1 MFKAYKQCVT
11 KPKVTTSSDL
21 YRILNTHF
29 GKSMNLAR
37 IKVMSMMICALCKV
51 QQVAYTELAAAFDNE
66 VAASSLLLENP
77 AVHCQ
82 MRD

>member
-1 MFKAYKQCVT
+1 
-11 KPKVTTSSDL
+11 
-21 YRILNTHF
+21 
-29 GKSMNLAR
+29 MNLAR
-37 IKVMSMMICALCKV
+37 IKVMSMMICVLCKV
-51 QQVAYTELAAAFDNE
+51 QQVAYTKLAAAFDNE

>member
-1 MFKAYKQCVT
+1 MLFNILIIKYLYLQKTSESCNVISVFKAYKQCVT

-37 IKVMSMMICALCKV
+37 IKVMSMMICL
-51 QQVAYTELAAAFDNE
+51 
-66 VAASSLLLENP
+66 
-77 AVHCQ
+77 
-82 MRD
+82 